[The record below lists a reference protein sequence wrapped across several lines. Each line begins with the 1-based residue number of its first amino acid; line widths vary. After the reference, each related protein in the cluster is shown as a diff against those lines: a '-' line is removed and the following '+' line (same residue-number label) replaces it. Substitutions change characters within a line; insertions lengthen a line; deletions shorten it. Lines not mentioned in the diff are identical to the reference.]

1 VTRTAVWLRR
11 ASRYAVLGVLLAAM
25 NAAAAVAAA
34 APAGGR
40 GSSAGDRAPLRATFA
55 GVAVEVYPGYVR
67 VSEALHLRNGSKQP
81 YVGEVHVGL
90 PRGALF
96 VTFHNGWHRPVLDGD
111 RLRDRLTVPPG
122 EYRLTYSYSVS
133 GAGAVDL
140 GRRVTVPIDRLE
152 TFTLAP
158 AEVRGPALTSHPPSV
173 AGGRVFNRSSARAVG
188 AGTLALQAINV
199 PHAQRW
205 PAPAAAAAL
214 AAVLGVG
221 LLIAVGRA
229 RRSARHA

>member
-1 VTRTAVWLRR
+1 VTRTGVWLRR
-11 ASRYAVLGVLLAAM
+11 ALQYAVLGLVLGAMTAA
-25 NAAAAVAAA
+25 AAAAV
-34 APAGGR
+34 PGGGE
-40 GSSAGDRAPLRATFA
+40 GSSAGDRARAPLRAAFA

-67 VSEALHLRNGSKQP
+67 VSEALHLHNGSKQP

-90 PRGALF
+90 PHGALF
-96 VTFHNGWHRPVLDGD
+96 VTFHDGWQRPVLDGD

-158 AEVRGPALTSHPPSV
+158 AEMRGPALSNHAPSV
-173 AGGRVFNRSSARAVG
+173 AGGRVFNRASARAVG
-188 AGTLALQAINV
+188 AGTLALEIVGV
-199 PHAQRW
+199 PDAQRW

-214 AAVLGVG
+214 AAVLGAG
-221 LLIAVGRA
+221 LVIAVGRA
-229 RRSARHA
+229 RRSPLHA